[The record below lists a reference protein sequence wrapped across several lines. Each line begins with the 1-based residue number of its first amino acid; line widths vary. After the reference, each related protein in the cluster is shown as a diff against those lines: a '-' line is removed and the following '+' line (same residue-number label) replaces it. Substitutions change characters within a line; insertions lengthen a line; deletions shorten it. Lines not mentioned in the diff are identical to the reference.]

1 MMSLL
6 RGARNSSSL
15 RGRMRSSSSSLTMMM
30 PRGPIDGHLLLQQ
43 SDPTFALEAGGH
55 GTGQLDLQS
64 IRFDVVTAAP
74 RSAGIVHAR
83 RRRRG
88 RRPLLAM
95 MGQGM
100 DGTTDCRGSRC
111 SPPISWRCDAY
122 LGLWARSMVCTPTN
136 GGSLRLRAWSS
147 RADPPPPPSAGSI
160 TFTAPILARHCKNE
174 SKYWP

>member
-43 SDPTFALEAGGH
+43 SDPTFTLEAGGH

-64 IRFDVVTAAP
+64 IRFDVVTTAP

-100 DGTTDCRGSRC
+100 DGTTD
-111 SPPISWRCDAY
+111 Y
-122 LGLWARSMVCTPTN
+122 LSTEEA
-136 GGSLRLRAWSS
+136 
-147 RADPPPPPSAGSI
+147 
-160 TFTAPILARHCKNE
+160 
-174 SKYWP
+174 

>member
-64 IRFDVVTAAP
+64 IRFDVVTTAP

-100 DGTTDCRGSRC
+100 DGTTEYRG
-111 SPPISWRCDAY
+111 
-122 LGLWARSMVCTPTN
+122 GLMRGMYGMVGHGFPRHCFF
-136 GGSLRLRAWSS
+136 GGSLRLRLRARSS
-147 RADPPPPPSAGSI
+147 RADPPPPPSAGFI
-160 TFTAPILARHCKNE
+160 TLTAPILARHCINE